1 MIIVRIL
8 GGLGNQMFQYAY
20 SKALQK
26 KGFDIRLDIK
36 PFRKYNLHGGFQ
48 LDKYKIDIQYAS
60 DKELNKFRVYGLF
73 PKLKNKLGFINKNIY
88 SEDFGYFDENL
99 LNPNKNLYITGHF
112 QSEKYFANI
121 RETLLDSFKIKK
133 KESNYLKFL
142 KKEINLSKISCS
154 IHIRRGDFINKKN
167 INIHGVCS
175 LEYYLKSIE
184 IMKANFDNI
193 NFFIFS
199 DDMPWTKKNLN
210 IKNAIYVE
218 NELNRIP
225 HEDIYLMTLCNHNII
240 ANSSFSW
247 WGAWLNKNIN
257 KLIIAPKIWFA
268 DYDLQKR
275 TKDLICK
282 DWTRL

>member
-1 MIIVRIL
+1 
-8 GGLGNQMFQYAY
+8 MFQYAY

-26 KGFDIRLDIK
+26 KGFDVRLDIR
-36 PFRKYNLHGGFQ
+36 PFKKYKLHGGYQ
-48 LDKYKIDIQYAS
+48 LDQYKIDIQNATDY
-60 DKELNKFRVYGLF
+60 EINKFKVYGLF
-73 PKLKNKLGFINKNIY
+73 PKIKKKLGFINKNTLN
-88 SEDFGYFDENL
+88 EDFGYFNQNL
-99 LNPNKNLYITGHF
+99 LNPEKDKYIVGYF
-112 QSEKYFANI
+112 QSEKYFSNV
-121 RETLLDSFKIKK
+121 RETLLDNFIIKKEKSDYFNMIKK
-133 KESNYLKFL
+133 KIES
-142 KKEINLSKISCS
+142 SKISCS
-154 IHIRRGDFINKKN
+154 IHVRRGDFINKKN
-167 INIHGVCS
+167 IDIHGACS
-175 LEYYLKSIE
+175 LDYYLKSIE
-184 IMKANFDNI
+184 IMKSKYQNI
-193 NFFIFS
+193 SFFIFS